1 MPYVV
6 KGMDMSFSGLLS
18 YAEDLVRANP
28 SVIIKDDI
36 KLDDKIKSRSKK
48 LKGKITNFKIKDTDY
63 TTEDLCFSL

>member
-36 KLDDKIKSRSKK
+36 KVDDKIKSRRKK